1 MPLIKEFMK
10 TIFTMVGLIGLVV
23 LAVTIG
29 PLLTLWAFNQLF
41 PGILGQDPY
50 TFYNW
55 FAVIVLGAFFRANVS
70 IKKG

>member
-1 MPLIKEFMK
+1 MK
-10 TIFTMVGLIGLVV
+10 TIFTMVGVIGLVV
-23 LAVTIG
+23 LVVALG

-41 PGILGQDPY
+41 PGVLAQDPY

-70 IKKG
+70 IKKS

>member
-10 TIFTMVGLIGLVV
+10 TIFTMVGVIGLVV
-23 LAVTIG
+23 LVVALG

-41 PGILGQDPY
+41 PGVLAQDPY

-70 IKKG
+70 IKKS

>member
-10 TIFTMVGLIGLVV
+10 TIFTMVGVIGLVV
-23 LAVTIG
+23 LVVALG

-41 PGILGQDPY
+41 PGVLAQDPY